1 MHVYKKL
8 IYVLVIIYFIII
20 ITMNFFVKNK
30 NLNQNYTNNKINK
43 INELFKD
50 EKKIIIFGRSTC
62 EFGIESLKFEKIFEK
77 ISFNLC
83 SSAYEYE
90 DNFLLNEIT
99 KKLSVNEVIIYSK
112 RIPFENE
119 NKSLNLFSNFFIP
132 NLFGTLRSLKS
143 YNSRNDEILTG
154 RENNTNKNGD
164 KINFNKRQAN
174 FDIIDYKKINF
185 SQTKINLMNQLKE
198 VEKIKK
204 KNNVNI
210 FVVAPPILA
219 NNNDRR
225 KLEQII
231 EELKKHNLN
240 SNVEWIA
247 PIVLSEKKFFIDDDH
262 VNKKGREIWTQYLI
276 NKLYDNLN

>member
-8 IYVLVIIYFIII
+8 IYFLVIIYFIII
-20 ITMNFFVKNK
+20 ITMNFFIKNK
-30 NLNQNYTNNKINK
+30 NLNKNYINNKIDK

-50 EKKIIIFGRSTC
+50 EKKIIVFGRSTC
-62 EFGIESLKFEKIFEK
+62 EFGVESLKFEKIFDK

-99 KKLSVNEVIIYSK
+99 KKLSVDELIIYSK

-132 NLFGTLRSLKS
+132 NLFGTLKSLKN

-154 RENNTNKNGD
+154 RENNTSKNGD

-185 SQTKINLMNQLKE
+185 NKTKINLINQLKE

-219 NNNDRR
+219 NNNDRI
-225 KLEQII
+225 KIEQII

-247 PIVLSEKKFFIDDDH
+247 PIVLSEKKFFLDDDH
-262 VNKKGREIWTQYLI
+262 VNEKGREIWTQYLI
-276 NKLYDNLN
+276 NKLYDNLM

>member
-1 MHVYKKL
+1 
-8 IYVLVIIYFIII
+8 
-20 ITMNFFVKNK
+20 MNFFIKNK
-30 NLNQNYTNNKINK
+30 NLNKNYINNKIDK
-43 INELFKD
+43 INESFKD
-50 EKKIIIFGRSTC
+50 EKKIIVFGRSTC
-62 EFGIESLKFEKIFEK
+62 EFGVESLKFEKIFDK

-99 KKLSVNEVIIYSK
+99 KKLSVDELIIYSK

-132 NLFGTLRSLKS
+132 NLFGTLKSLKN

-154 RENNTNKNGD
+154 RENNTSKNGD

-185 SQTKINLMNQLKE
+185 NKTKINLINQLKE

-219 NNNDRR
+219 NNNDRI
-225 KLEQII
+225 KIEQII

-247 PIVLSEKKFFIDDDH
+247 PIVLSEKKFFLDDDH
-262 VNKKGREIWTQYLI
+262 VNEKGREIWTQYLI
-276 NKLYDNLN
+276 NKLYNNLM

>member
-1 MHVYKKL
+1 
-8 IYVLVIIYFIII
+8 
-20 ITMNFFVKNK
+20 MNFFIKNK
-30 NLNQNYTNNKINK
+30 NLNKNYINNKIDK

-50 EKKIIIFGRSTC
+50 EKKIIVFGRSTC
-62 EFGIESLKFEKIFEK
+62 EFGVESLKFEKMFDK

-99 KKLSVNEVIIYSK
+99 KKLSVDELIIYSK

-164 KINFNKRQAN
+164 KINFNKHQDN

-185 SQTKINLMNQLKE
+185 NQTKINLINQLKE

-219 NNNDRR
+219 NNNDRI

-231 EELKKHNLN
+231 EELKKYNLN
-240 SNVEWIA
+240 SNVKWIA

-262 VNKKGREIWTQYLI
+262 VNEKGREIWTQYLI
-276 NKLYDNLN
+276 NKLYDNLS

>member
-20 ITMNFFVKNK
+20 ITMNFFIKNK
-30 NLNQNYTNNKINK
+30 NLNKNYINNKIDK

-50 EKKIIIFGRSTC
+50 EKKIIVFGRSTC
-62 EFGIESLKFEKIFEK
+62 EFGVESLKFEKMFDK

-99 KKLSVNEVIIYSK
+99 KKLSVDELIIYSK

-164 KINFNKRQAN
+164 KINFNKHQDN

-185 SQTKINLMNQLKE
+185 NQTKINLINQLKE

-219 NNNDRR
+219 NNNDRI

-231 EELKKHNLN
+231 EELKKYNLN
-240 SNVEWIA
+240 SNVKWIA

-262 VNKKGREIWTQYLI
+262 VNEKGREIWTQYLI
-276 NKLYDNLN
+276 NKLHDNLS